1 MCNGPVKLIDLLD
14 PVLMICRER
23 ETSSTTRSSSSRQD
37 VAALAFDTLGGPQDE
52 FLLVK
57 K

>member
-1 MCNGPVKLIDLLD
+1 MPPRTHNPLD

-37 VAALAFDTLGGPQDE
+37 VAALALTLNLGGPQDE

>member
-1 MCNGPVKLIDLLD
+1 MHACNGPVKLIDLLD

-37 VAALAFDTLGGPQDE
+37 VAALALTLWVVRRMS
-52 FLLVK
+52 FYL
-57 K
+57 